1 MGERVIHKTTP
12 EEAAEID
19 RLAALA
25 EQDGP
30 DMMRRAELKEVAAKE
45 PTFAGKVRRAIMG
58 MTVSY
63 PELARTAGVDLVT
76 FDDFCCGTVELP
88 LPAFERVARRL
99 GLDLVESPTMET
111 AGV

>member
-1 MGERVIHKTTP
+1 MRERVIHKTTP
-12 EEAAEID
+12 EEVAEID

-30 DMMRRAELKEVAAKE
+30 DMLRRAQLKAVAANE
-45 PTFAGKVRRAIMG
+45 PSFAGKVRRAIMA
-58 MTVSY
+58 MSVSY

-76 FDDFCCGTVELP
+76 FDNFCCGTVELP
-88 LPAFERVARRL
+88 LPVFERVARKL
-99 GLDLVESPTMET
+99 GLDLVESSAMEP